1 MLLLDGFLGGLLGAV
16 IIGAAQIWSF
26 QPGRKDARASQSVNA
41 ARELLAVV
49 YQSIQ
54 VLKLLPHTDS
64 APGSPLSYGERLGR
78 AQPMHDALAQ
88 ALFVRVPLIS
98 DKELARRF
106 REFARLCEHVA
117 GPEVNAEDIY
127 KVVATAEAYG
137 DYVRASLAAH
147 IDSQPLPTEQHPDI
161 PVFNPSTPDR
171 QLPGRQRR
179 LAIRRSSNSSTSP
192 PQRAASPL
200 PQLWG
205 CFGLP
210 CVWQSPGSHDRSP
223 VTGRQKS
230 GRRTPVLNPFGRT
243 GRLFHHLT
251 CMSPGVPAAPA
262 NR

>member
-147 IDSQPLPTEQHPDI
+147 IDSQPLPTEQHPTSQS
-161 PVFNPSTPDR
+161 STRARPIVSFLADSVGW
-171 QLPGRQRR
+171 QSGAAATAAPHPLKGLPHRS
-179 LAIRRSSNSSTSP
+179 RSSGDASACLACGKA
-192 PQRAASPL
+192 RAATTAH
-200 PQLWG
+200 
-205 CFGLP
+205 
-210 CVWQSPGSHDRSP
+210 QSPA
-223 VTGRQKS
+223 GR
-230 GRRTPVLNPFGRT
+230 N
-243 GRLFHHLT
+243 
-251 CMSPGVPAAPA
+251 PAAVL
-262 NR
+262 RS